1 MMHYRFHCF
10 IGGARYKSGDF
21 KTFKACHEA
30 MCAANKLSYGTAL
43 PWVESCKVVAF
54 EVPKKELKATS

>member
-1 MMHYRFHCF
+1 MMHYRFQCF
-10 IGGARYKSGDF
+10 IGGVRYQSGDF

-30 MCAANKLSYGTAL
+30 MCAANKLSDSTAL

-54 EVPKKELKATS
+54 EIPKEELKAKS